1 MSKSQLWMLV
11 ASSQMVPWYREV
23 LTSWRR
29 VGDGQSSKWPEG
41 KTLELRVSLFLFQTP
56 RAIDPMGR
64 LLHRFNS
71 SEVRKLLVEIRPD
84 VGSSCR
90 GSAITNPTTTH
101 EDAGLIPGLAQWVKD
116 PALP

>member
-1 MSKSQLWMLV
+1 MGR
-11 ASSQMVPWYREV
+11 APNGPRE
-23 LTSWRR
+23 
-29 VGDGQSSKWPEG
+29 KHF
-41 KTLELRVSLFLFQTP
+41 ELRVSLFLFQTP
-56 RAIDPMGR
+56 RPIDPMGR

-90 GSAITNPTTTH
+90 GSAITNPTSTH

-116 PALP
+116 PELL